1 MCVAVATTP
10 RDELLAERATRAA
23 WLYYERGLTQDE
35 IARRLIVSRS
45 TVSRLLTYAREAG
58 IVAISLT
65 RPLPEVAAVET
76 GLHEAFPLR
85 VVAVEP
91 LESGEAPAAAVA
103 RAGARFLARLARSP
117 STIGVGWGSTL
128 AAAARALPRA
138 AAPWIRLVDVVGR
151 PPGEGSLVA
160 VSRLLARLW
169 SVEVVSVPAPAFA
182 DSVELRERLLRD
194 PVVSEV
200 LGRARNAD
208 MIVLSIGSVGADSTF
223 VREGVLTAADM
234 GRLRLAGA
242 VGDLLGHFYDAD
254 GREVAVERVLG
265 PVGLDLDDLRRHPS
279 VVAFAAGESKLAG
292 IRAAA
297 AQGLIS
303 GLVTDESTARSLLKN

>member
-1 MCVAVATTP
+1 MATTP

-23 WLYYERGLTQDE
+23 WLYYDRGLTQDE

-65 RPLPEVAAVET
+65 RPLPEVAALET
-76 GLHEAFPLR
+76 ALHEAFPLR

-91 LESGEAPAAAVA
+91 LEPGEAPAEAVA
-103 RAGARFLARLARSP
+103 RGGARLLARLARNP

-138 AAPWIRLVDVVGR
+138 PAPWVRLVDVVGR
-151 PPGEGSLVA
+151 PPGDGSLVA
-160 VSRLLARLW
+160 VSQLLARLW
-169 SVEVVSVPAPAFA
+169 SVETISVPAPAFA

-194 PVVSEV
+194 PVVREV
-200 LGRARNAD
+200 LGRARSAD
-208 MIVLSIGSVGADSTF
+208 MIVVSIGSVSADATF
-223 VREGVLTAADM
+223 VRQGVLTDADM
-234 GRLRLAGA
+234 RRLHVVGA

-254 GREVAVERVLG
+254 GREVAVDGVLG
-265 PVGLDLDDLRRHPS
+265 PVGLDLDDLRGHHS
-279 VVAFAAGESKLAG
+279 VVALAGGETKLAG
-292 IRAAA
+292 IRSAASH
-297 AQGLIS
+297 GLIS
-303 GLVTDESTARSLLKN
+303 GLVTDESTARSLLEC